1 MGKKYRNPP
10 VVEALCEFQFIPTRT
25 WDMTIPGLIYEKVK
39 SKFPHRQQQIGI
51 GLQFR
56 PTERGVE
63 QKVEHAAPRVQLYAK
78 DKTSLIQIGPDRL
91 AVNQLSPYPT
101 WARFK
106 PKIFYSLQAYQKVAV
121 PKGFKRIGLRYI
133 NKIKIPAKT
142 IDMSDYF
149 KIYPAIPDNL
159 PQTHSTFI
167 SRVEIPYMD
176 ERDRMLLTLASEATE
191 VKDTLL
197 LVLDIDYIMLKPEAV
212 PINAFA
218 SWIEQAHSAIETAF
232 ESSITDK
239 TRALF
244 DKVK

>member
-10 VVEALCEFQFIPTRT
+10 VVEALCQFQFIPTRT
-25 WDMTIPGLIYEKVK
+25 WDMTIPGLMYEKTK
-39 SKFPHRQQQIGI
+39 SKFPHRQQRIGI

-56 PTERGVE
+56 QTETGVE
-63 QKVEHAAPRVQLYAK
+63 HKIEPAPPRVQFYAK
-78 DKTSLIQIGPDRL
+78 DRTSLIQIGPDLL
-91 AVNQLSPYPT
+91 AVNQLRPYPT

-106 PKIFYSLQAYQKVAV
+106 PKILYSLQMYQKVAN
-121 PKGFKRIGLRYI
+121 PKGFKLIGLRYI

-142 IDMSDYF
+142 IEMSDYF

-176 ERDRMLLTLASEATE
+176 ERDRMLLTLASEPSEA
-191 VKDTLL
+191 KDTLL

-212 PINAFA
+212 RINASA
-218 SWIEQAHSAIETAF
+218 KWIEQAHSAIETAF